1 MAHTRSKL
9 EHSLSLL
16 KATLDA
22 TTDAILVVDAAGRV
36 MQYNTEFARMWQI
49 DRELLN
55 ADTQSAPL
63 RRILNGTDL
72 QDDAETR
79 WFEVRRDPERHA
91 YDELLLSDGRIIERH
106 QMTEYRDGIAVG
118 QIWHFRDITERK
130 ASETPLAQLSFGMD
144 QMRDAAYLIDN
155 DARII
160 YANRHACLELGYSRE
175 QLRGMRV
182 EDIDPA
188 HTDTIWRTHWQA
200 LKASGSLT
208 LETLHQTKD
217 GRLFPVEVVA
227 NFFEYANTGYNLA
240 IARNISERK
249 RIEEVLQ
256 QAALIYQNSSEAM
269 LLADA
274 EGRIIAV
281 NPAFTQITG
290 HCREEIEGQ
299 SIDLINT
306 EDHRKAM
313 WQSVRKSGFWQG
325 EVWDRTQ
332 SGDRYAK
339 WLTVNAIKDSAG
351 QIFRLVALFADITEK
366 KQAENLIWQQANIDP
381 LTQLPNRRMFHDRL
395 EQEIK
400 KAGRDKT
407 RLALFF
413 IDLDLFKEVNDT
425 LGHDMGDK
433 LLQTAAQRIRLCV
446 RDSDTVARLGG
457 DEFTVI
463 LREVGEPCNVERIAG
478 AILEKMA
485 ERFELGAD
493 VAHISTSIGIAFYPD
508 DARDIKSLLKHADQ
522 AMYVAK
528 NRGRNQYCFFIPAM
542 QEAARHRLGLSKDLR
557 SALSTRQLTVYYQPI
572 VELSSNR
579 VCKAEALIRW
589 HHPQRGLIGP
599 SEFIPIAEETGL
611 INTIGNWLFEQAA
624 QQARKWRLSIHD
636 DFQISI
642 NKSSVQFRNE
652 RENHQAWLEKL
663 TELQLSGQHIVVE
676 ITEGVLLESGNRF
689 QDQLSSFRNAGI
701 QISLDDFGTGYS
713 SLSYLKKY
721 DIDYLKIDQ
730 ECVNNLSADPANLA
744 LCEAII
750 LMAHKLGIRVIA
762 EGIESEAQRQLLKN
776 ADCDFG
782 QGFFFAKPLSAD
794 LFESRFSEQ
803 T

>member
-182 EDIDPA
+182 EDVDPA

-339 WLTVNAIKDSAG
+339 WLTVNAIKDSEG
-351 QIFRLVALFADITEK
+351 RIFRLVALFADITEK
-366 KQAENLIWQQANIDP
+366 
-381 LTQLPNRRMFHDRL
+381 NRPR
-395 EQEIK
+395 
-400 KAGRDKT
+400 T
-407 RLALFF
+407 
-413 IDLDLFKEVNDT
+413 
-425 LGHDMGDK
+425 
-433 LLQTAAQRIRLCV
+433 
-446 RDSDTVARLGG
+446 
-457 DEFTVI
+457 
-463 LREVGEPCNVERIAG
+463 
-478 AILEKMA
+478 
-485 ERFELGAD
+485 
-493 VAHISTSIGIAFYPD
+493 
-508 DARDIKSLLKHADQ
+508 
-522 AMYVAK
+522 
-528 NRGRNQYCFFIPAM
+528 
-542 QEAARHRLGLSKDLR
+542 
-557 SALSTRQLTVYYQPI
+557 
-572 VELSSNR
+572 
-579 VCKAEALIRW
+579 
-589 HHPQRGLIGP
+589 
-599 SEFIPIAEETGL
+599 
-611 INTIGNWLFEQAA
+611 
-624 QQARKWRLSIHD
+624 
-636 DFQISI
+636 
-642 NKSSVQFRNE
+642 
-652 RENHQAWLEKL
+652 
-663 TELQLSGQHIVVE
+663 
-676 ITEGVLLESGNRF
+676 
-689 QDQLSSFRNAGI
+689 
-701 QISLDDFGTGYS
+701 
-713 SLSYLKKY
+713 
-721 DIDYLKIDQ
+721 
-730 ECVNNLSADPANLA
+730 
-744 LCEAII
+744 
-750 LMAHKLGIRVIA
+750 
-762 EGIESEAQRQLLKN
+762 
-776 ADCDFG
+776 
-782 QGFFFAKPLSAD
+782 
-794 LFESRFSEQ
+794 
-803 T
+803 